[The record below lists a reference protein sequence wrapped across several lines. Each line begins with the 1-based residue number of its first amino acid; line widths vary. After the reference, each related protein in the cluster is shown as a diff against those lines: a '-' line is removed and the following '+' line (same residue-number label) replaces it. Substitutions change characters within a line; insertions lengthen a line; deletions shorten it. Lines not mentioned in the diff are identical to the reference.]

1 MIFLKDRIPG
11 FDEFNDEHSND
22 GSPVLEMYIAERG
35 VVIPEKDWRKIPTHM
50 RSSTGLNF
58 GKDEEETL
66 YKYTDKSGVVGQV
79 AMLDVVIPVRIDQ
92 VSHAAEQIYRW
103 EHRFDQVDQEEVVR
117 DVEMA
122 APKLAELVLN
132 NKITPGLGANART
145 GERSDYRGL
154 VWLYN
159 IESGLNVI
167 VQVKGKEQREHAF
180 KIAII
185 TVLRRRNMTWS
196 RASEMAKITVSSTE
210 ARIVYVPTKATP

>member
-1 MIFLKDRIPG
+1 
-11 FDEFNDEHSND
+11 
-22 GSPVLEMYIAERG
+22 
-35 VVIPEKDWRKIPTHM
+35 M
-50 RSSTGLNF
+50 RSRTGLNF

-66 YKYTDKSGVVGQV
+66 YKYTDKSGEVGEV
-79 AMLDVVIPVRIDQ
+79 AMLDVVIPVRVDQ

-103 EHRFDQVDQEEVVR
+103 EHRFDQVDQDEVIWN
-117 DVEMA
+117 VEKA

-132 NKITPGLGANART
+132 GRITPGRGADART
-145 GERSDYRGL
+145 GEKSDYRGL

-167 VQVKGKEQREHAF
+167 VQVKGREQREHAF

-196 RASEMAKITVSSTE
+196 RASDMAKITVSSTE
-210 ARIVYVPTKATP
+210 ARIVYTPPKTTP